1 MNDLEK
7 LANDLVKGA
16 IKKSI
21 ALFKKSKAN
30 KKDKKDKK
38 DKETKAKQKDT
49 EDTETKEPKDTPKTN
64 AEVKKSNADEVSDRI
79 ENNKVDEINTSL
91 HEFNDDAQ
99 LELSK
104 QSKGI
109 HSIENTLDYFD
120 QKLFHSQGGDK
131 TKLDD
136 AQTQG
141 TISNP
146 SNSSN
151 SSDSNNEEKQG
162 FFSKLKKFFSDNIVG
177 LSVAGSALGQG
188 VYENI
193 DEIMGKSEAKLADDD
208 AKLDKVIAK
217 EAGAKVEGEVSLND
231 AMKDVKPSTQET
243 QEKQVQQVKNDA
255 KSDKPSFLKENP
267 KFNTSPDEKQYILSD
282 YVTNIMNS
290 SGNVEEKKEI
300 YNQIKNR
307 QDINKTE
314 ITNLENHINEI
325 SNTTNNSTNN
335 TTNQKETN
343 VDVTI
348 KDDRGNV
355 TSQTMTEAQAVSVE
369 KDIAKQN
376 ELVELT
382 EEAKKNVKASQELE
396 KVQEAENARN
406 SKSNEKLANKA
417 LNDVPKTNPTK
428 DLRPQESGGT
438 INNIADWF
446 KSLFSSKTDES
457 NPQQSSGGGSS
468 GGGGGGGG
476 GSSGGGDTQAAAG
489 VSGEKGQQG
498 LSGGEI
504 VSNSDAQKDEAQATK
519 SKELQDKAVAEA
531 KVKEKQQE
539 AFERQNQT
547 PAGNPTNQGSKGSS
561 TPSQNLSSV
570 KANNATKDLAQKTT
584 NPSQKPDTITNEK
597 VINNHKVETL
607 PKDSWDEFNTSKK

>member
-30 KKDKKDKK
+30 KED
-38 DKETKAKQKDT
+38 TK
-49 EDTETKEPKDTPKTN
+49 DTETKDTKDTPKTN

-131 TKLDD
+131 TKLDN

-141 TISNP
+141 SISNP
-146 SNSSN
+146 SNPSN
-151 SSDSNNEEKQG
+151 PSDSENEEKQG
-162 FFSKLKKFFSDNIVG
+162 FFSKLKKFFSNNIVG

-217 EAGAKVEGEVSLND
+217 ESGAKVEGEVSLND

-355 TSQTMTEAQAVSVE
+355 TSQTMTEAQANSVE

-457 NPQQSSGGGSS
+457 NPQQSSGGASS

-476 GSSGGGDTQAAAG
+476 GSSGGGGSTQAAAG
-489 VSGEKGQQG
+489 VSGEAGQQG

>member
-21 ALFKKSKAN
+21 ALFKKSKEN
-30 KKDKKDKK
+30 KK
-38 DKETKAKQKDT
+38 
-49 EDTETKEPKDTPKTN
+49 DTETKEDKENKETPKTN
-64 AEVKKSNADEVSDRI
+64 ADVKKSNADEVSERL

-99 LELSK
+99 LELTK

-131 TKLDD
+131 TKLDNT
-136 AQTQG
+136 QTQG

-151 SSDSNNEEKQG
+151 SNNEEKEG
-162 FFSKLKKFFSDNIVG
+162 FFSKLKKFFSNNIVG
-177 LSVAGSALGQG
+177 LAVAGSAMGQG

-217 EAGAKVEGEVSLND
+217 ESGAKVEGEVSLND
-231 AMKDVKPSTQET
+231 AMKDVKATPTTQET
-243 QEKQVQQVKNDA
+243 QAKQVQQVKDNA

-267 KFNTSPDEKQYILSD
+267 KFNTSPDEKQYVLSD

-325 SNTTNNSTNN
+325 SNTTNNNTTNN
-335 TTNQKETN
+335 TTENKPQ

-348 KDDRGNV
+348 KGDNGKSI
-355 TSQTMTEAQAVSVE
+355 TETMSPEKAQETEKQINQQN
-369 KDIAKQN
+369 DIVKM
-376 ELVELT
+376 T

-396 KVQEAENARN
+396 KAQEAENARN

-417 LNDVPKTNPTK
+417 LNDVPKTNAAT

-446 KSLFSSKTDES
+446 KSLFSSNKDES
-457 NPQQSSGGGSS
+457 NSQQSSGGSS
-468 GGGGGGGG
+468 SGGGGG
-476 GSSGGGDTQAAAG
+476 GSSGGGGTQAAAG
-489 VSGEKGQQG
+489 VSGEAGQQG

-504 VSNSDAQKDEAQATK
+504 VSSSDAQKDEAQATK

-570 KANNATKDLAQKTT
+570 KTNNATKDLAQKTT

>member
-30 KKDKKDKK
+30 KED
-38 DKETKAKQKDT
+38 TK
-49 EDTETKEPKDTPKTN
+49 DTETKDTKDTPKTN

-131 TKLDD
+131 TKLD

-146 SNSSN
+146 SNPSN
-151 SSDSNNEEKQG
+151 PSDSENEEKQG
-162 FFSKLKKFFSDNIVG
+162 FFSKLKKFFSNNIVG

-217 EAGAKVEGEVSLND
+217 ESGAKVEGEVSLND

-355 TSQTMTEAQAVSVE
+355 TSQTMTEAQANSVE

-417 LNDVPKTNPTK
+417 LNDVPKTNPAK

-457 NPQQSSGGGSS
+457 NPQQSSGGSS
-468 GGGGGGGG
+468 SGGGGGG
-476 GSSGGGDTQAAAG
+476 GSSGGGGTQAAAG
-489 VSGEKGQQG
+489 VSGEAGQQG

>member
-30 KKDKKDKK
+30 QK
-38 DKETKAKQKDT
+38 DKEKDT
-49 EDTETKEPKDTPKTN
+49 EDKEPKDTPKTN

-131 TKLDD
+131 TKLDN

-162 FFSKLKKFFSDNIVG
+162 FFSKLKKFFSNNIVG

-217 EAGAKVEGEVSLND
+217 ESGAKVEGEVSLND

-355 TSQTMTEAQAVSVE
+355 TSQTMTEAQANSVE

-417 LNDVPKTNPTK
+417 LNDVPKTNPAT

-457 NPQQSSGGGSS
+457 NPQQSSGGSS
-468 GGGGGGGG
+468 SGGGGGGG
-476 GSSGGGDTQAAAG
+476 GSSGGGGSQAAAG
-489 VSGEKGQQG
+489 VSGEAGQQG

>member
-30 KKDKKDKK
+30 KKDK
-38 DKETKAKQKDT
+38 EKDT
-49 EDTETKEPKDTPKTN
+49 ETKDTPKTN
-64 AEVKKSNADEVSDRI
+64 AEVKKSNADEVSNRI

-141 TISNP
+141 NISNP
-146 SNSSN
+146 SNPSN
-151 SSDSNNEEKQG
+151 PSDSNNEEKQG

-217 EAGAKVEGEVSLND
+217 EAGEKVEGEVSLND

-355 TSQTMTEAQAVSVE
+355 TSQTMTEAQANSVE

-417 LNDVPKTNPTK
+417 LNDVPKTNPAK

-457 NPQQSSGGGSS
+457 NPQQSSGGSS
-468 GGGGGGGG
+468 SGGGGGGG
-476 GSSGGGDTQAAAG
+476 GSSGGGGGTQAAAG

-547 PAGNPTNQGSKGSS
+547 PAGNPTNQGGKGSS